1 MQVSLNFWI
10 LWCALCVG
18 MGAGFTMLNNLSQMV
33 EALGGG
39 KQAQGVYVLLFTT
52 VNTVGRMAAGYIPEQ
67 LLHARGTP
75 RWVLGSFS
83 HPSGA
88 VGLVSKRRWC
98 QFHERAVKPSAKDC
112 IITHMMWS
120 DETVLRC
127 STGALQD
134 NLCAH
139 CVCNDMRGV
148 CAVGIH
154 QPEVAARLRRGLRLC
169 LRLALEPDASKN
181 PQLLVPFMYLPLSA
195 GICTDAP
202 GPHPGHQVLDDGEQ
216 SADRSKVENSF

>member
-1 MQVSLNFWI
+1 MQVTLNFWI

-67 LLHARGTP
+67 LLHTRGTP
-75 RWVLGSFS
+75 RCVPGSFS

-88 VGLVSKRRWC
+88 VGRVRNRRLR
-98 QFHERAVKPSAKDC
+98 QFHERAVKPSTKDC
-112 IITHMMWS
+112 IITYVMLS
-120 DETVLRC
+120 DKMVLRC
-127 STGALQD
+127 SAGALQD

-148 CAVGIH
+148 CAVSIH
-154 QPEVAARLRRGLRLC
+154 GPDMAARLRHGLWLC
-169 LRLALEPDASKN
+169 LRLALEPDASED
-181 PQLLVPFMYLPLSA
+181 PELFVPF
-195 GICTDAP
+195 
-202 GPHPGHQVLDDGEQ
+202 V
-216 SADRSKVENSF
+216 